1 MTISKAYEGTYQ
13 GEKAVW
19 FQFGR
24 YEAAILPEIGGNL
37 ITFRDNENKYNFLH
51 EPTLDEMES
60 FKARPFIHGIPVL
73 FPPNRFEDGKF
84 LWNGRTYQFPVNEPS
99 TGNHL
104 HGFVHSEKWEVADFG
119 SSASESFVTVSLTVD
134 KQHAVYEFLPHSF
147 TIKLRYS
154 LSADG
159 LSQHILVRNDGQ
171 DVMPC
176 LFAFHTA
183 VNAPFAPESLAKDY
197 RVKLTI
203 GERWELNERML
214 PIGTFQPLTADE
226 QLLKGDG
233 VNPFFDSMDNH
244 YTAAA
249 QNGRNRMELTDT
261 KLGVTLV
268 YDVGT
273 SYKQWMIWNNNA
285 TEGFFCPE
293 PQISLVNAPK
303 VDLPA
308 DEIGLFSLAPGEIWE
323 ESARLY
329 VK

>member
-1 MTISKAYEGTYQ
+1 M
-13 GEKAVW
+13 
-19 FQFGR
+19 
-24 YEAAILPEIGGNL
+24 
-37 ITFRDNENKYNFLH
+37 
-51 EPTLDEMES
+51 
-60 FKARPFIHGIPVL
+60 
-73 FPPNRFEDGKF
+73 
-84 LWNGRTYQFPVNEPS
+84 
-99 TGNHL
+99 
-104 HGFVHSEKWEVADFG
+104 
-119 SSASESFVTVSLTVD
+119 
-134 KQHAVYEFLPHSF
+134 
-147 TIKLRYS
+147 
-154 LSADG
+154 
-159 LSQHILVRNDGQ
+159 
-171 DVMPC
+171 
-176 LFAFHTA
+176 
-183 VNAPFAPESLAKDY
+183 
-197 RVKLTI
+197 KLTI